1 MTDKYDPKDVAIVF
15 NGIEITPVE
24 CNEMLY
30 VNSVTGETF
39 TEVAFKEYLK
49 QQGVK

>member
-1 MTDKYDPKDVAIVF
+1 MTDRYDLEDVVIVF

-39 TEVAFKEYLK
+39 TEEEFKEKYEN
-49 QQGVK
+49 G